1 MKLKSVLWVFRNL
14 YVLCGIVLGWELVR
28 FWIQRYAL
36 QLIKYNSFKSEI
48 AFIISKSE
56 AVPMK
61 LKCCKNVLK
70 GEAVAVSLW
79 SQQTGWL
86 MQSVRE

>member
-1 MKLKSVLWVFRNL
+1 M
-14 YVLCGIVLGWELVR
+14 
-28 FWIQRYAL
+28 
-36 QLIKYNSFKSEI
+36 QLIKYDSFKSEI

-70 GEAVAVSLW
+70 GEAVAVFPCEVSKL
-79 SQQTGWL
+79 GG
-86 MQSVRE
+86 